1 MILPSPTR
9 FLRELS
15 NMRQLLCLTALLALI
30 VAPAHAA
37 DISAEQYGYPLT
49 NPFEATIATTPT
61 ELRAEVPLD
70 DDIDQADYS
79 LRLRPERE
87 FILPENFWAVKRLT
101 YRLAK
106 QPGPAPLMFIISGT
120 GASFSSG
127 KTESLKR
134 LYYGAGYHVVQLS
147 SPTSFDFIAAA
158 SRYGTPGYSPD
169 DAKDLYR
176 VMQAIRAQHHD
187 LPVTEFNLTGYS
199 LGALNAAFVSKLDE
213 TRQSFNFKRVLMINP
228 PVNLYTSIQNLDKL
242 VQTRVEAIDST
253 TTFYEVILE
262 KLTRYYRQQG
272 AINLDEAMLFDFQQ
286 SALRL
291 TDEQMAMLIGSV
303 FRFSAADIAFTSD
316 LINRRGLIVPPDYP
330 INEGTSLE
338 PFFRRALLCDFDCYI
353 TEQLIPMWR
362 AQQDGGSMAQLIEQV
377 SLYALEDYLRDSPK
391 IGVMHNADDI
401 ILGAG
406 DLGFLRRTFGDRMTL
421 YPLGG
426 HCGNLE
432 YRVNA
437 HDMLEFF
444 RG

>member
-1 MILPSPTR
+1 
-9 FLRELS
+9 
-15 NMRQLLCLTALLALI
+15 MRLLTCLTALLSLSGMP
-30 VAPAHAA
+30 VFAA
-37 DISAEQYGYPLT
+37 DISVEQYGYPLD
-49 NPFEATIATTPT
+49 NPFEATIATTPAA
-61 ELRAEVPLD
+61 LRAEVPSD
-70 DDIDQADYS
+70 DDIDQADYK

-87 FILPENFWAVKRLT
+87 FTLPDNFWAVKRLT
-101 YRLAK
+101 YRLAR

-120 GASFSSG
+120 GASYASG
-127 KTESLKR
+127 KTEDLKR
-134 LYYGAGYHVVQLS
+134 LFYGAGYHVVQLS

-158 SRYGTPGYSPD
+158 SRYATPGYSPD

-176 VMQAIRAQHHD
+176 VMQAVRAQQHE

-199 LGALNAAFVSKLDE
+199 LGALHAAFVSKLDE
-213 TRQSFNFKRVLMINP
+213 TRQSFNFKRVLMLNP
-228 PVNLYTSIQNLDKL
+228 PVNVYTSINNLDKL

-262 KLTRYYRQQG
+262 KLTRYYRQHG
-272 AINLDEAMLFDFQQ
+272 SINLDEAMLFDFQR

-303 FRFSAADIAFTSD
+303 FRFSAADIVFTSD
-316 LINRRGLIVPPDYP
+316 LINRRGLVVPPDYP
-330 INEGTSLE
+330 IDEGTSLE
-338 PFFRRALLCDFDCYI
+338 PFFRRSLLCDFDCYI

-362 AQQDGGSMAQLIEQV
+362 AQQDGGSLAQLVEQV
-377 SLYALEDYLRDSPK
+377 SLYALEDYLRESPK
-391 IGVMHNADDI
+391 IAVMHNADDI

-421 YPLGG
+421 YPRGG
-426 HCGNLE
+426 HCGNLN

-437 HDMLEFF
+437 QAMLEFF